1 MGVTSF
7 SGPVLVGTTVDKT
20 SSYTVVVNTDSG
32 KQFVS
37 KTNGVVF
44 TLPAI
49 ATGEVYTFI
58 NTAADGINDLTISPN
73 SSDGIMYL
81 GSKVD
86 NKDLINTQATSK
98 QGDFVVLVSLEE
110 TGAWQVSSIKGIW
123 AKES

>member
-7 SGPVLVGTTVDKT
+7 SGPVLVGTTVEKT

-32 KQFVS
+32 KQFIS
-37 KTNGVVF
+37 KTNCVVF

-58 NTAADGINDLTISPN
+58 NTAADGINDLSISPN

-81 GSKVD
+81 GTKVD

>member
-7 SGPVLVGTTVDKT
+7 SGPVLVGTTVEKT

-32 KQFVS
+32 KQVIS
-37 KTNGVVF
+37 KTNCVVF

-58 NTAADGINDLTISPN
+58 NTAADGINDLSISPN

-81 GSKVD
+81 GTKVD